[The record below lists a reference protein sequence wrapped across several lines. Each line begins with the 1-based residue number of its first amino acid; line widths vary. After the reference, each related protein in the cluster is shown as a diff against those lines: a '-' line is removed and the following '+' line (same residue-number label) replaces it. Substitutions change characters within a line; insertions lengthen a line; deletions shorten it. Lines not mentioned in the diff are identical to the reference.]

1 MASEPRAVE
10 IVRAIIER
18 WNAGERSVE
27 TLPDYFDPAIE
38 LESPLSSVVGEPYR
52 GYAGLER
59 WVRELDEQFAEWRIS
74 LDDVRQ
80 IDNEVLAIVTV
91 NARGRASDISLEFP
105 SAIVHH
111 FGHDHR
117 VQRIRI
123 YPDVNEALE
132 AVGLV

>member
-1 MASEPRAVE
+1 MSWDHAE

-18 WNAGERSVE
+18 WNAGDRRVE
-27 TLPDYFDPAIE
+27 SFSQYFDPAIE

-59 WVRELDEQFAEWRIS
+59 WTRELDEQFAEWRVS
-74 LDDVRQ
+74 VDDLRQ
-80 IDNEVLAIVTV
+80 IGDQVIAIVSV
-91 NARGRASDISLEFP
+91 NARGRASDIALQFP

-111 FGHDHR
+111 FGNDHR
-117 VQRIRI
+117 VKRVRI

-132 AVGLV
+132 AVG